1 MKNTKLRQMTQGK
14 RSKQKGVTVVGA
26 LIAIVI
32 GGIITAGLYE
42 LYANWEKTNK
52 TEQAVGII
60 NKAFDNLP
68 DLKQAFGT
76 YNGLNNTVVYN
87 SMEIVLE
94 NTKSPVAD
102 AFTTPFS
109 TDGLTFSSVDS
120 ATLISGRVLT
130 AVNQFA
136 QIEMHDVTDELCLD
150 IVTDVFDRAL
160 EIQVGTTR
168 VADVGAAATQ
178 CAAVSQTTDLV
189 FISN

>member
-1 MKNTKLRQMTQGK
+1 MKKNKLRQMTQAK
-14 RSKQKGVTVVGA
+14 KSKQKGVTIIGA

-52 TEQAVGII
+52 TEKAVAII

-68 DLKQAFGT
+68 DLKQAFGS

-94 NTKSPVAD
+94 NTKSPTVD
-102 AFTTPFS
+102 TFRTPFS
-109 TDGLTFSSVDS
+109 TDGLVFSSVDS
-120 ATLISGRVLT
+120 ATLTSGRVLAGT
-130 AVNQFA
+130 NQFA
-136 QIEMHDVTDELCLD
+136 QIVMNDVTDELCLD
-150 IVTDVFDRAL
+150 IVTDTFDRAL

-178 CAAVSQTTDLV
+178 CAAVGTTTNLV

>member
-1 MKNTKLRQMTQGK
+1 MKKIKLRQIPKGK
-14 RSKQKGVTVVGA
+14 RSKQNGVTVVGA

-32 GGIITAGLYE
+32 GGIVTAGLYE

-52 TEQAVGII
+52 TEESVGII

-94 NTKSPVAD
+94 NTKSPVVD
-102 AFTTPFS
+102 TFTTPFS
-109 TDGLTFSSVDS
+109 TDGLTFTSVDS
-120 ATLISGRVLT
+120 ATLISGRVM
-130 AVNQFA
+130 AGVNQFA
-136 QIEMHDVTDELCLD
+136 KIEMHDVTDELCLD

-168 VADVGAAATQ
+168 VAEVGAAATQ
-178 CAAVSQTTDLV
+178 CAAVATTTDLV